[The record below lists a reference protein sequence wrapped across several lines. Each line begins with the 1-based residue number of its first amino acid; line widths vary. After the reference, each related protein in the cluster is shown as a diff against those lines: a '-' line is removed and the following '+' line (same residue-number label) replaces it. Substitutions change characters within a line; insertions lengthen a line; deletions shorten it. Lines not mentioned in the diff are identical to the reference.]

1 MGDPI
6 CLQVVWEFDLSRT
19 SRSIVAELL
28 FGLCCLVLF
37 AACGLTSH
45 QRVLYDSSG
54 IQVGIMTDLS
64 TDEGASPPVKNRH
77 PTDLTPR
84 DIRSLIG
91 SLEVSGWSGIVVGL
105 FSNPQPKPLFTEA
118 EILLLAEPLGAA
130 FKQATPRERVFFSI
144 ENPNAT
150 YDTDR
155 TSGSFFFRDDYFHVI
170 LTDHYAFLKADPGGG
185 EKRDLRDTK
194 GMKLWVVGPARAA
207 TLPEDKTPHWT
218 AFEKVHISL
227 KPRELLAGQQAPQ
240 MAADSARSQ
249 VALPVAG
256 QSAVKAET
264 PRQNST
270 EHVDDLHLQIRELTN
285 ANQDLRGQLK
295 EQSGMIEKLK
305 TDLEQLR
312 SEMPAGQQK
321 PVPKPKPSRQQTI
334 P

>member
-1 MGDPI
+1 MAG
-6 CLQVVWEFDLSRT
+6 
-19 SRSIVAELL
+19 LL
-28 FGLCCLVLF
+28 CSLCCVILL
-37 AACGLTSH
+37 AGCGLTSH
-45 QRVLYDSSG
+45 QRELYDSSG
-54 IQVGIMTDLS
+54 IQVGIITDSS
-64 TDEGASPPVKNRH
+64 TDEHASPPLANRH
-77 PTDLTPR
+77 PVEFTPR
-84 DIRSLIG
+84 EIRSLIG
-91 SLEVSGWSGIVVGL
+91 SLEVSGYSGTVLGL
-105 FSNPQPKPLFTEA
+105 FTNPHPQPVFTEA
-118 EILLLAEPLGAA
+118 EILLLAEPLAAA

-144 ENPNAT
+144 QNPNAT

-155 TSGSFFFRDDYFHVI
+155 TSGSLFFRDDYFHVI

-194 GMKLWVVGPARAA
+194 GMKLWVVGPTRAA

-227 KPRELLAGQQAPQ
+227 KPRELLAGQQVPQ
-240 MAADSARSQ
+240 VATDSARSQ

-256 QSAVKAET
+256 QTAAKAET

-321 PVPKPKPSRQQTI
+321 PIPKQKPSRQQTI